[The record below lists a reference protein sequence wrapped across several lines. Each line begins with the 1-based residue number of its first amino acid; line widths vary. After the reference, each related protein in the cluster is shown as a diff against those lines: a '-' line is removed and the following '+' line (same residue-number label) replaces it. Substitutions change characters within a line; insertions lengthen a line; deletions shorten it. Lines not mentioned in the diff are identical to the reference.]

1 MITWSMVD
9 DIDSGYDL
17 PNIPMTKIVFVA
29 SIVAV
34 LSRKSKY
41 LST

>member
-1 MITWSMVD
+1 MVD

-17 PNIPMTKIVFVA
+17 PNIQMTNKIVFVA